1 MRKLILITALLL
13 ASASAQAA
21 DPARGLILA
30 SNDEPQASEKIDTV
44 KPAET
49 AKPADTVKPETTA
62 PEVKAEAPK
71 PDTAKPQAAKP
82 VKHVRRYE
90 GDEAKARRIA
100 ARYGVY
106 W

>member
-21 DPARGLILA
+21 DQNRGLILA
-30 SNDEPQASEKIDTV
+30 SNDEPQTSEKIDAVKPADTA

-49 AKPADTVKPETTA
+49 AKPETTT

-82 VKHVRRYE
+82 VKHVRHEE